1 MIRNMLQMS
10 NVGSYPPVF
19 RQLNGEGVHP
29 PQQMMAQLKK
39 NNYSMED
46 TSTTTQEDSVPI
58 PMVDLECLSLHKLG
72 DACKNWGL
80 FRLVNHGI
88 PSTLLTKLQYHAKM
102 LFGLSFESKQALI
115 TNPMSYFW
123 GTPALTPSGTALNP
137 AASTSTMNWLEG
149 FNVPLTQL
157 PHFHSEHP
165 MLHCF
170 RLLLEEYGRHLSR
183 IATTLFESMA
193 KNLDLDPKQSESKL
207 DESTAFIRVY
217 RYPPR
222 RSLAGEAWGM
232 IPHTDSS
239 VLSIVNQ
246 DHVGGLE
253 IFKDNKW
260 HLVNPIPNTLVVH
273 IGDMMQAISDDEY
286 MSVKH
291 RVRVK
296 KQEERLS
303 ICYFVFPAEESVIHS
318 SKYKPFTYKD
328 FQEQVQKDTRTLG
341 YKVGLQRFKA

>member
-1 MIRNMLQMS
+1 MLEMS

-19 RQLNGEGVHP
+19 RQLNAVF
-29 PQQMMAQLKK
+29 PQQ
-39 NNYSMED
+39 NSYSIED
-46 TSTTTQEDSVPI
+46 TQDSVPV
-58 PMVDLECLSLHKLG
+58 PMVDLQWLSLHKL
-72 DACKNWGL
+72 DETCKKWGI

-88 PSTLLTKLQYHAKM
+88 PSTLLTKLQHHANM
-102 LFGLSFESKQALI
+102 LFSLSFESKQALI

-123 GTPALTPSGTALNP
+123 GTPALTSSGTALNG
-137 AASTSTMNWLEG
+137 ASPNLNWLEG
-149 FNVPLTQL
+149 FNVPLSQL
-157 PHFHSEHP
+157 PQFQSEDP
-165 MLHCF
+165 LLHGF

-193 KNLDLDPKQSESKL
+193 KNLDLDPKQSESMLK
-207 DESTAFIRVY
+207 ESTGFIRVY
-217 RYPPR
+217 RYPP
-222 RSLAGEAWGM
+222 LPYKAGEAWGM

-260 HLVNPIPNTLVVH
+260 LLVNPIPNTLVVH

-286 MSVKH
+286 MGVKH

-296 KQEERLS
+296 TQEERLS
-303 ICYFVFPAEESVIHS
+303 ICYFVFPAEDSVIHS

-328 FQEQVQKDTRTLG
+328 FQEQVQRDTLSLG
-341 YKVGLQRFKA
+341 YKVGLQRFKV